1 MVIII
6 HNIID
11 KERYNIW
18 YGSNIFL
25 FFYDIHNIIVI
36 VKFIIKFIIEKIIII
51 DFSHG
56 VTMYTILYK
65 FYL

>member
-18 YGSNIFL
+18 YGSNIFMFL
-25 FFYDIHNIIVI
+25 DDIHNIIVI
-36 VKFIIKFIIEKIIII
+36 AKFIIKFIIEKIIII